1 MIMRLDQQPAWKNLE
16 EHFISVEPLHLADL
30 FREDPG
36 RAERLTIESCGLWL
50 DYSKNRITDQT
61 MRLLVALAAAA
72 DLPAAIERMFSGE
85 KINAS
90 ENRAVL
96 HTALRNRSD
105 TPIYVDGENV
115 MPRIRAVLDQ
125 MAGFARRIRGG
136 QWVGHTGKKIK
147 NIVNVG
153 IGGSD
158 LGPAMACEALR
169 PFTDRKLTVR
179 FVSNIDGTHLAEA
192 TGDLDPA
199 ETLFIIASKTFTTQ
213 ETMTNAESAKRW
225 LLEAME
231 DEAAIARHFVALS
244 TNAERV
250 AAFGID
256 AERNMFPFWDWV
268 GGRYSLPSAIGLA
281 LMIAI
286 GPENFFRMLDGYHAM
301 DNHFRSAP
309 LDRNMPVVLGL
320 LGVWY
325 NNFFQFASH
334 AILPYDQYLGRF
346 AAYFQQGDM
355 ESNGKSVTVNGERV
369 AWQTGPIIWGEPGTN
384 GQHAFYQL
392 LHQGTKIVPADFIG
406 FAQSHNPIGDHHAK
420 LMANFFAQTEAL
432 ALGKSREAVL
442 NEGTPEAL
450 VPHKVFEGNRPTN
463 TVLAERLDPETFG
476 KLVALY
482 EHKIFVQG
490 VIWQINSFDQWG
502 VELGKALAERILP
515 ELEAADEPELN
526 HDASTNR
533 LVRWFRAHRAKGGD
547 SK

>member
-320 LGVWY
+320 LGV
-325 NNFFQFASH
+325 
-334 AILPYDQYLGRF
+334 D
-346 AAYFQQGDM
+346 
-355 ESNGKSVTVNGERV
+355 
-369 AWQTGPIIWGEPGTN
+369 
-384 GQHAFYQL
+384 
-392 LHQGTKIVPADFIG
+392 
-406 FAQSHNPIGDHHAK
+406 
-420 LMANFFAQTEAL
+420 
-432 ALGKSREAVL
+432 EAVRMQKL
-442 NEGTPEAL
+442 LDAL
-450 VPHKVFEGNRPTN
+450 ESLDDVQEVYTS
-463 TVLAERLDPETFG
+463 AEFSE
-476 KLVALY
+476 
-482 EHKIFVQG
+482 
-490 VIWQINSFDQWG
+490 
-502 VELGKALAERILP
+502 
-515 ELEAADEPELN
+515 
-526 HDASTNR
+526 
-533 LVRWFRAHRAKGGD
+533 
-547 SK
+547 